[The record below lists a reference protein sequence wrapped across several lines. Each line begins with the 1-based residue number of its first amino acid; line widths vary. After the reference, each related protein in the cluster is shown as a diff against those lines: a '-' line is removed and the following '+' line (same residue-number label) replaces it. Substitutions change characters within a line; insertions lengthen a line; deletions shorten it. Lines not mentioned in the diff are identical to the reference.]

1 MQKYEIFSS
10 KGVKLIAIEARSFDE
25 ARFLMTVKYPYL
37 SIGYMVRR

>member
-1 MQKYEIFSS
+1 MQRYEIFSS

>member
-37 SIGYMVRR
+37 SIGYMIRR